1 MENKDNLLKEKT
13 KEQMEFD
20 YSHFGY
26 LLEETE
32 QLANEIF
39 DEKERREIMMAASK
53 KVGAFPIKSPQR
65 PEKNTEFGTPSEKRR
80 KNWYD
85 C

>member
-13 KEQMEFD
+13 REQMEFD

-53 KVGAFPIKSPQR
+53 RIGDFSIKPPR
-65 PEKNTEFGTPSEKRR
+65 PPKSAEFGTPPERR
-80 KNWYD
+80 KKWYD

>member
-13 KEQMEFD
+13 REQMEFD

-53 KVGAFPIKSPQR
+53 RIGDFSIKSPRLQ
-65 PEKNTEFGTPSEKRR
+65 KNTEFGTSPERR
-80 KNWYD
+80 KKWYD

>member
-13 KEQMEFD
+13 REQMEFD

-39 DEKERREIMMAASK
+39 DEKERREIMMAASRK
-53 KVGAFPIKSPQR
+53 RGGFPTEAPQR
-65 PEKNTEFGTPSEKRR
+65 LQKNTEFGTPPERR
-80 KNWYD
+80 KKWYD